1 VARYRHK
8 SEPQQ
13 VEKAFPSAGED
24 RLRTNLD
31 PDTAQTRSPAYRL
44 GFADNELLLRDDLR
58 PVRLQL
64 EFLKPDLLQEDRGV
78 ELTVAIFGS
87 ARIPAPEVAQAR
99 FAQAEELARLNPDDA
114 PLAEQYRVA
123 KSMVGKAKYYDEARR
138 LSRLISATQLP
149 REEMGGPDAPGRSDP
164 PAAAGDGA
172 LALGGAL
179 AGDAPTAGDIHSVFV
194 VTGGGPGIMEAAN
207 RGAQDIGAESIAHN
221 IVLPFEQM
229 PNPYI
234 TPELCFNFHYFAL
247 RKMHFLMRSVAL
259 VVFPGGY
266 GTLDELFEVLTLIQ
280 THKIRP
286 IPVLLFGR
294 EYWERIVDFG
304 ALVEEG
310 VITRA
315 DLGIFSYVET
325 ADEAWC
331 LLEPVLK
338 KALPTC
344 ERPPHRS

>member
-1 VARYRHK
+1 MARYRHK
-8 SEPQQ
+8 SEPEQ

-99 FAQAEELARLNPDDA
+99 LAEAEELARLNPDDA

-138 LSRLISATQLP
+138 LSRLISATQVP
-149 REEMGGPDAPGRSDP
+149 REKTGGPDRLPLATAPWLARLP
-164 PAAAGDGA
+164 WRATLPA
-172 LALGGAL
+172 
-179 AGDAPTAGDIHSVFV
+179 AGDIHSVFV

-207 RGAQDIGAESIAHN
+207 RGAHDIGAESIAHN

-304 ALVEEG
+304 ALVDEG
-310 VITRA
+310 VIARA

-344 ERPPHRS
+344 ERPPHRI

>member
-1 VARYRHK
+1 LARYRHK
-8 SEPQQ
+8 SEPEQ
-13 VEKAFPSAGED
+13 VEKPFPSAGED

-78 ELTVAIFGS
+78 ELTVAVFGS
-87 ARIPAPEVAQAR
+87 ARIPPPEVAQAR
-99 FAQAEELARLNPDDA
+99 LAEAEELARLNPDDE

-123 KSMVGKAKYYDEARR
+123 QSMVGKAKYYDEARLLAQR
-138 LSRLISATQLP
+138 ISATQM
-149 REEMGGPDAPGRSDP
+149 EQAQTGASAVAGDS
-164 PAAAGDGA
+164 PAANA
-172 LALGGAL
+172 
-179 AGDAPTAGDIHSVFV
+179 APSVFV

-207 RGAQDIGAESIAHN
+207 RGAKDIGAESIAHN

-259 VVFPGGY
+259 VVFPGGF

-280 THKIRP
+280 TRKLRP

-294 EYWERIVDFG
+294 EYWERIVDFE
-304 ALVEEG
+304 AMVDEG
-310 VITRA
+310 VIARA
-315 DLGIFSYVET
+315 DLSTFSYVET

-344 ERPPHRS
+344 ERPPHRI